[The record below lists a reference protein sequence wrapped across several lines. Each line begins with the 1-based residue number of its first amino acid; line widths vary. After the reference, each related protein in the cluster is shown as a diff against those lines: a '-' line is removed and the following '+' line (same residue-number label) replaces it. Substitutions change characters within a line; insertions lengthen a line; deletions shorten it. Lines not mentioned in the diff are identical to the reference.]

1 MDHATKMFYIYH
13 MIIQIH
19 IYIVAVRLK
28 GFHLTVTQDMLQSI
42 LSPGTILVAIDYHFG
57 ESVDQTPYV
66 FLLIASFTL
75 YPAPSLI
82 TVDNGVLL
90 QTSILKISNQ
100 PTEMNGVFLQPIG
113 QTHAAHTH
121 RFTG

>member
-1 MDHATKMFYIYH
+1 

-19 IYIVAVRLK
+19 IHVIAVRLK
-28 GFHLTVTQDMLQSI
+28 GFHLTVTQDMLQGI
-42 LSPGTILVAIDYHFG
+42 PSPGTVLVAIDHHFG

-66 FLLIASFTL
+66 FLLIASFTP
-75 YPAPSLI
+75 YTAPGLI

-90 QTSILKISNQ
+90 QTSVLKITNQ
-100 PTEMNGVFLQPIG
+100 PTEMNGAFLQPIG

-121 RFTG
+121 RLDNLYISR